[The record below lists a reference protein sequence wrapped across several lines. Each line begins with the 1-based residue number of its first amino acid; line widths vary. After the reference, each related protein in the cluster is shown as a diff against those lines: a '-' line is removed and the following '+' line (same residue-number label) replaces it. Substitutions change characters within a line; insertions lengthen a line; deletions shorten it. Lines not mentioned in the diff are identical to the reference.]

1 MFDLDTWQE
10 IWLTIT
16 RNKSRSLLTAFGV
29 FWGVFMLVVMAGF
42 GVGIRHGIMDGVEHF
57 ESNSA
62 FFFTDATSEPY
73 KGFQRGRTWNITMS
87 DYDAIKYHYADK
99 IKYMSGIIFGNR
111 GGSTNNVVRLDKF
124 GSFSIMG
131 FSPDY
136 NRINPSR
143 ILEGR
148 FINDIDVREYRKVC
162 VIGKRVVNDLYAPDE
177 EVIGSLI
184 RINGIYYTVVG
195 VCEAISKNV
204 NVFGDPEE
212 MINLPF
218 TTLQQAQNEGNKIHG
233 IALAAKP
240 SIDIADLEE
249 DVKLLLKKRNSIS
262 PTDPKAVGSFN
273 VKKIFDV
280 FQALIIGINALI
292 WIVGL
297 GTLLAGVVGVSNIM
311 LVTVRERTQ
320 EIGVRRALGASPFT
334 ILKQVMSESLVLTFL
349 AGIFGVVLG
358 VGFLAVVSQIL
369 AANPSDSMPLS
380 NPQISFGTAIVA
392 LIVIIVAGLIAGWLP
407 SKRALQIKAIDALRD
422 E

>member
-57 ESNSA
+57 EANSA

-73 KGFQRGRTWNITMS
+73 KGFQRGRTWNMTMS
-87 DYDAIKYHYADK
+87 DYEAIKHQYADR
-99 IKYMSGIIFGNR
+99 IKYMSGIMFGER

-124 GSFSIMG
+124 GSFSVMG

-143 ILEGR
+143 ILQGR
-148 FINDIDVREYRKVC
+148 FINDIDEREYRKVC
-162 VIGKRVVNDLYAPDE
+162 VIGKRVVNDLYGPNE

-184 RINGIYYTVVG
+184 RVNGIYYTVVG
-195 VCEAISKNV
+195 VCEAVSKNI

-212 MINLPF
+212 LVNLPF
-218 TTLQQAQNEGNKIHG
+218 TTLQRAQNEGDKVHS

-240 SIDIADLEE
+240 SVNIADLEE
-249 DVKLLLKKRNSIS
+249 EVKMFLKKRNSIA
-262 PTDPKAVGSFN
+262 PTDAKAVGSFN
-273 VKKIFDV
+273 AKKIFDL

-334 ILKQVMSESLVLTFL
+334 ILKQIMSESLVLTFL
-349 AGIFGVVLG
+349 AGIFGIVLG
-358 VGFLAVVSQIL
+358 VGVLAVVSQIM
-369 AANPSDSMPLS
+369 AANPSENMPLS
-380 NPQISFGTAIVA
+380 NPQISFGIAIAA
-392 LIVIIVAGLIAGWLP
+392 LLVIVVAGLFAGWLP

>member
-57 ESNSA
+57 EANSA
-62 FFFTDATSEPY
+62 FFFSESTSEPY
-73 KGFQRGRTWNITMS
+73 KGFQRGRVWFMDMS
-87 DYDAIKYHYADK
+87 DYEAVKHQYADK
-99 IKYMSGIIFGNR
+99 IKYMSGVMFG
-111 GGSTNNVVRLDKF
+111 GSSTNNVVRLDKF

-136 NRINPSR
+136 NLINPSR
-143 ILEGR
+143 ILQGR
-148 FINDIDVREYRKVC
+148 FINDIDIREYRKVC
-162 VIGKRVVNDLYAPDE
+162 VIGKRILNDLYAPGE
-177 EVIGSLI
+177 EVVGSLL
-184 RINGIYYTVVG
+184 RVNGIYYTVVG
-195 VCEAISKNV
+195 VSEAVSKNI

-218 TTLQQAQNEGNKIHG
+218 TTLQQAQNQGDKVHC

-240 SIDIADLEE
+240 SVNIVELEE
-249 DVKLLLKKRNSIS
+249 DVKMLLKNRNSIA
-262 PTDPKAVGSFN
+262 PTDPKAVSSFN
-273 VKKIFDV
+273 AKKIFDI

-334 ILKQVMSESLVLTFL
+334 ILKQIMSESLVLTFL
-349 AGIFGVVLG
+349 AGIFGIVLG
-358 VGFLAVVSQIL
+358 VGVLAIVSQIL
-369 AANPSDSMPLS
+369 AANPSDKMPLS
-380 NPQISFGTAIVA
+380 NPQISFGIAIAA
-392 LIVIIVAGLIAGWLP
+392 LMVIVVAGLVAGWLP

>member
-57 ESNSA
+57 EANSA
-62 FFFTDATSEPY
+62 FFFSESTSEPY
-73 KGFQRGRTWNITMS
+73 KGFQRGRVWSMDMS
-87 DYDAIKYHYADK
+87 DYEAVKHHYADK
-99 IKYMSGIIFGNR
+99 IKYMSGVMFG
-111 GGSTNNVVRLDKF
+111 GSSTNNVVRLDKF

-136 NRINPSR
+136 NLINPSR
-143 ILEGR
+143 ILQGR
-148 FINDIDVREYRKVC
+148 FINDIDIREYRKVC
-162 VIGKRVVNDLYAPDE
+162 VIGKRILNDLYAPGE
-177 EVIGSLI
+177 EVVGSLL
-184 RINGIYYTVVG
+184 RVNGIYYTVVG
-195 VCEAISKNV
+195 VSEAVSKNI

-218 TTLQQAQNEGNKIHG
+218 TTLQQAQNQGDKVHC

-240 SIDIADLEE
+240 SVNIVELEE
-249 DVKLLLKKRNSIS
+249 DVKMLLKNRNSIA

-273 VKKIFDV
+273 AKKIFDI

-334 ILKQVMSESLVLTFL
+334 ILKQIMSESLVLTFL
-349 AGIFGVVLG
+349 AGIFGIVLG
-358 VGFLAVVSQIL
+358 VGVLAIVSQIL
-369 AANPSDSMPLS
+369 AANPSDKMPLN
-380 NPQISFGTAIVA
+380 NPQISFGIAIAA
-392 LIVIIVAGLIAGWLP
+392 LMVIVVAGLVAGWLP

>member
-57 ESNSA
+57 EANSA
-62 FFFTDATSEPY
+62 FFFSESTSEPY
-73 KGFQRGRTWNITMS
+73 KGFQRGRVWSMNMS
-87 DYDAIKYHYADK
+87 DYEAVKHQYADK
-99 IKYMSGIIFGNR
+99 IKYMSGVMF
-111 GGSTNNVVRLDKF
+111 GGSSPNNVVRLDKF

-136 NRINPSR
+136 NLINPSR
-143 ILEGR
+143 ILQGR
-148 FINDIDVREYRKVC
+148 FINDIDIREYRKVC
-162 VIGKRVVNDLYAPDE
+162 VIGKRILNDLYAPGE
-177 EVIGSLI
+177 EVIGSLL
-184 RINGIYYTVVG
+184 RVNGIYYTVVG
-195 VCEAISKNV
+195 VSEAVSKNI

-218 TTLQQAQNEGNKIHG
+218 TTLQQAQNQGDKVHC

-240 SIDIADLEE
+240 SVNIVELEE
-249 DVKLLLKKRNSIS
+249 DVKMLLKNRNSIA

-273 VKKIFDV
+273 AKKIFDI

-334 ILKQVMSESLVLTFL
+334 ILKQIMSESLVLTFL
-349 AGIFGVVLG
+349 AGIFGIVLG
-358 VGFLAVVSQIL
+358 VGVLAIVSQIL
-369 AANPSDSMPLS
+369 AANPSDKMPLS
-380 NPQISFGTAIVA
+380 NPQISFGIAIAA
-392 LIVIIVAGLIAGWLP
+392 LMVIVVAGLVAGWLP

>member
-57 ESNSA
+57 EANSA
-62 FFFTDATSEPY
+62 FFFTDVTSEPY
-73 KGFQRGRTWNITMS
+73 KGFQRGRTWNMTMS
-87 DYDAIKYHYADK
+87 DYNAIKHQYADK
-99 IKYMSGIIFGNR
+99 LKYMSGVMFGE
-111 GGSTNNVVRLDKF
+111 SSATNNVVRLDKF
-124 GSFSIMG
+124 GSFSVMG

-136 NRINPSR
+136 NLINPSR
-143 ILEGR
+143 ILQGR

-162 VIGKRVVNDLYAPDE
+162 VIGKRVVNDLYAPNE

-184 RINGIYYTVVG
+184 RVNGIYYTVVG
-195 VCEAISKNV
+195 VCEAVSKNI

-212 MINLPF
+212 MVNLPF
-218 TTLQQAQNEGNKIHG
+218 TTLQQAQNEGDKVHC

-240 SIDIADLEE
+240 SVNIAELEE
-249 DVKLLLKKRNSIS
+249 DVKMLLKKRNSIA

-273 VKKIFDV
+273 AKKIFDI

-334 ILKQVMSESLVLTFL
+334 IIKQIMSESLVLTFL
-349 AGIFGVVLG
+349 AGIFGIVLG
-358 VGFLAVVSQIL
+358 VGVLAVVSQIL
-369 AANPSDSMPLS
+369 AANPSEKMPLS
-380 NPQISFGTAIVA
+380 NPQISFGIAIAA
-392 LIVIIVAGLIAGWLP
+392 LLVIIVAGLFAGWLP

>member
-16 RNKSRSLLTAFGV
+16 RNKSRSLLTAFGL
-29 FWGVFMLVVMAGF
+29 FSGVFMLVVMAGF

-57 ESNSA
+57 EANSA
-62 FFFTDATSEPY
+62 FFFSESTSEPY
-73 KGFQRGRTWNITMS
+73 KGFQRGRVWSMNMS
-87 DYDAIKYHYADK
+87 DYEAVKHQYADK
-99 IKYMSGIIFGNR
+99 IKYMSGVMF
-111 GGSTNNVVRLDKF
+111 GGSSPNNVVRLDKF

-136 NRINPSR
+136 NLINPSR
-143 ILEGR
+143 ILQGR
-148 FINDIDVREYRKVC
+148 FINDIDIREYRKVC
-162 VIGKRVVNDLYAPDE
+162 VIGKRILNDLYAPGE
-177 EVIGSLI
+177 EVIGSLL
-184 RINGIYYTVVG
+184 RVNGIYYTVVG
-195 VCEAISKNV
+195 VSEAVSKNI

-218 TTLQQAQNEGNKIHG
+218 TTLQQAQNQGDKVHC

-240 SIDIADLEE
+240 SVNIVELEE
-249 DVKLLLKKRNSIS
+249 DVKMLLKNRNSIA

-273 VKKIFDV
+273 AKKIFDI

-334 ILKQVMSESLVLTFL
+334 ILKQIMSESLVLTFL
-349 AGIFGVVLG
+349 AGIFGIVLG
-358 VGFLAVVSQIL
+358 VGVLAIVSQIL
-369 AANPSDSMPLS
+369 AANPSDKMPLS
-380 NPQISFGTAIVA
+380 NPQISFGIAIAA
-392 LIVIIVAGLIAGWLP
+392 LMVIVVAGLVAGWLP

>member
-57 ESNSA
+57 EANSA
-62 FFFTDATSEPY
+62 FFFSESTSEPY
-73 KGFQRGRTWNITMS
+73 KGFQRGRVWSMDMS
-87 DYDAIKYHYADK
+87 DYEAVKHQYADK
-99 IKYMSGIIFGNR
+99 IKYMSGVMFG
-111 GGSTNNVVRLDKF
+111 GSSTNNVVRLDKF

-136 NRINPSR
+136 NLINPSR
-143 ILEGR
+143 ILQGR
-148 FINDIDVREYRKVC
+148 FINDIDIREYRKVC
-162 VIGKRVVNDLYAPDE
+162 VIGKRILNDLYAPGE
-177 EVIGSLI
+177 EVVGSLL
-184 RINGIYYTVVG
+184 RVNGIYYTVVG
-195 VCEAISKNV
+195 VSEAVSKNI

-218 TTLQQAQNEGNKIHG
+218 TTLQQAQNQGDKVHC
-233 IALAAKP
+233 IALSAKP
-240 SIDIADLEE
+240 SVNIVELEE
-249 DVKLLLKKRNSIS
+249 DVKMLLKNRNSIA
-262 PTDPKAVGSFN
+262 PTDPKAVSSFN
-273 VKKIFDV
+273 AKKIFDI

-334 ILKQVMSESLVLTFL
+334 ILKQIMSESLVLTFL
-349 AGIFGVVLG
+349 AGIFGIVLG
-358 VGFLAVVSQIL
+358 VGVLAIVSQIL
-369 AANPSDSMPLS
+369 AANPSDKMPLS
-380 NPQISFGTAIVA
+380 NPQISFGIAIAA
-392 LIVIIVAGLIAGWLP
+392 LMVIVVAGLVAGWLP

>member
-57 ESNSA
+57 EANSA
-62 FFFTDATSEPY
+62 FFFADNTSEPY
-73 KGFQRGRTWNITMS
+73 KGFQRGRTWSMTMS
-87 DYDAIKYHYADK
+87 DYEAIKHQYANK
-99 IKYMSGIIFGNR
+99 IKYMSGVMFGQSS
-111 GGSTNNVVRLDKF
+111 GANNVVRSDKF
-124 GSFSIMG
+124 GSFSVMG
-131 FSPDY
+131 FAPDY
-136 NRINPSR
+136 NLINPSR
-143 ILEGR
+143 ILQGR

-162 VIGKRVVNDLYAPDE
+162 VIGKRVLNDLYAPNE

-184 RINGIYYTVVG
+184 RVNGIYYTVVG
-195 VCEAISKNV
+195 VSEAVSKNI

-212 MINLPF
+212 MVNLPF
-218 TTLQQAQNEGNKIHG
+218 TTLQQAQNEGDKVNC
-233 IALAAKP
+233 IALAAK
-240 SIDIADLEE
+240 SSVNVAELEE
-249 DVKLLLKKRNSIS
+249 DVKVFLKKRNSIA
-262 PTDPKAVGSFN
+262 PTDLKAVGSFN
-273 VKKIFDV
+273 AKKIFDV
-280 FQALIIGINALI
+280 FQALILGINALI

-334 ILKQVMSESLVLTFL
+334 ILKQIMSESLVLTFL
-349 AGIFGVVLG
+349 AGIFGIVLG
-358 VGFLAVVSQIL
+358 VGVLAIVSQVL
-369 AANPSDSMPLS
+369 AANPSEKMPLS
-380 NPQISFGTAIVA
+380 NPQISFGIAIAA
-392 LIVIIVAGLIAGWLP
+392 LLVIIVSGLFAGWLP

>member
-57 ESNSA
+57 EANSA
-62 FFFTDATSEPY
+62 FFFPGSTSEPY
-73 KGFQRGRTWNITMS
+73 KGFQRGRVWSMDMS
-87 DYDAIKYHYADK
+87 DYEAVKHQYADK
-99 IKYMSGIIFGNR
+99 IKYMSGVMF
-111 GGSTNNVVRLDKF
+111 GGSSPNNVVRLDKF

-136 NRINPSR
+136 NLINPSR
-143 ILEGR
+143 ILQGR
-148 FINDIDVREYRKVC
+148 FINDIDIREYRKVC
-162 VIGKRVVNDLYAPDE
+162 VIGKRILNDLYAPGE
-177 EVIGSLI
+177 EVIGSLL
-184 RINGIYYTVVG
+184 RVNGIYYTVVG
-195 VCEAISKNV
+195 VSEAVSKNI

-218 TTLQQAQNEGNKIHG
+218 TTLQQAQNQGDKVHC

-240 SIDIADLEE
+240 SVNIVELEE
-249 DVKLLLKKRNSIS
+249 DVKMLLKNRNSIA

-273 VKKIFDV
+273 AKKIFDI

-334 ILKQVMSESLVLTFL
+334 ILKQIMSESLVLTFL
-349 AGIFGVVLG
+349 AGIFGIVLG
-358 VGFLAVVSQIL
+358 VGVLAIVSQIL
-369 AANPSDSMPLS
+369 AANPSDKMPLS
-380 NPQISFGTAIVA
+380 NPQISFGIAIAA
-392 LIVIIVAGLIAGWLP
+392 LMVIVVAGLVAGWLP

>member
-57 ESNSA
+57 EANSA
-62 FFFTDATSEPY
+62 FFFSESTSEPY
-73 KGFQRGRTWNITMS
+73 KGFQRGRVWSMDMS
-87 DYDAIKYHYADK
+87 DYEAVKHQYADK
-99 IKYMSGIIFGNR
+99 IKYMSGVMFG
-111 GGSTNNVVRLDKF
+111 GSSTNNVVRLDKF

-136 NRINPSR
+136 NLINPSR
-143 ILEGR
+143 ILQGR
-148 FINDIDVREYRKVC
+148 FINDIDIREYRKVC
-162 VIGKRVVNDLYAPDE
+162 VIGKRILNDLYAPGE
-177 EVIGSLI
+177 EVVGSLL
-184 RINGIYYTVVG
+184 RVNGIYYTVVG
-195 VCEAISKNV
+195 VSEAVSKNI

-218 TTLQQAQNEGNKIHG
+218 TTLQQAQNQGDKVHC

-240 SIDIADLEE
+240 SVNIVELEE
-249 DVKLLLKKRNSIS
+249 DVKMLLKNRNSIA
-262 PTDPKAVGSFN
+262 PTDPKAVSSFN
-273 VKKIFDV
+273 AKKIFDI

-334 ILKQVMSESLVLTFL
+334 ILKQIMSESLVLTFL
-349 AGIFGVVLG
+349 AGIFGIVLG
-358 VGFLAVVSQIL
+358 VGVLAIVSQIL
-369 AANPSDSMPLS
+369 AANPSDKMPLS
-380 NPQISFGTAIVA
+380 NPQISFGIAIAA
-392 LIVIIVAGLIAGWLP
+392 LMVIVVAGLVAGWLP

>member
-57 ESNSA
+57 EANSA
-62 FFFTDATSEPY
+62 FFFSESTSEPY
-73 KGFQRGRTWNITMS
+73 KGFQRGRVWFMDMS
-87 DYDAIKYHYADK
+87 DYEAVKHQYADK
-99 IKYMSGIIFGNR
+99 IKYMSGVMF
-111 GGSTNNVVRLDKF
+111 GGSSPNNVVRLDKF

-136 NRINPSR
+136 NLINPSR
-143 ILEGR
+143 ILQGR
-148 FINDIDVREYRKVC
+148 FINDIDIREYRKVC
-162 VIGKRVVNDLYAPDE
+162 VIGKRILNDLYAPGE
-177 EVIGSLI
+177 EVIGSLL
-184 RINGIYYTVVG
+184 RVNGIYYTVVG
-195 VCEAISKNV
+195 VSEAVSKNI

-218 TTLQQAQNEGNKIHG
+218 TTLQQAQNQGDKVHC

-240 SIDIADLEE
+240 SVNIVELEE
-249 DVKLLLKKRNSIS
+249 DVKMLLKNRNSIA

-273 VKKIFDV
+273 AKKIFDI

-334 ILKQVMSESLVLTFL
+334 ILKQIMSESLVLTFL
-349 AGIFGVVLG
+349 AGIFGIVLG
-358 VGFLAVVSQIL
+358 VGVLAIVSQIL
-369 AANPSDSMPLS
+369 AANPSDKMPLS
-380 NPQISFGTAIVA
+380 NPQISFGIAIAA
-392 LIVIIVAGLIAGWLP
+392 LMVIVVAGLVAGWLP

>member
-57 ESNSA
+57 EANSA
-62 FFFTDATSEPY
+62 FFFADNTSEPY
-73 KGFQRGRTWNITMS
+73 KGFQRGRTWSMTMS
-87 DYDAIKYHYADK
+87 DYEAIKHQYANK
-99 IKYMSGIIFGNR
+99 IKYMSGVMFGQR
-111 GGSTNNVVRLDKF
+111 SGANNVVRSDKF
-124 GSFSIMG
+124 GSFSVMG
-131 FSPDY
+131 FAPDY
-136 NRINPSR
+136 NLINPSR
-143 ILEGR
+143 ILQGR

-162 VIGKRVVNDLYAPDE
+162 VIGKRVLNDLYAPNE

-184 RINGIYYTVVG
+184 RVNGIYYTVVG
-195 VCEAISKNV
+195 VSEAVSKNI

-212 MINLPF
+212 MVNLPF
-218 TTLQQAQNEGNKIHG
+218 TTLQQAQNEGDKVNC
-233 IALAAKP
+233 IALAAK
-240 SIDIADLEE
+240 SSVNVAELEE
-249 DVKLLLKKRNSIS
+249 DVKVFLKKRNSIA
-262 PTDPKAVGSFN
+262 PTDLKAVGSFN
-273 VKKIFDV
+273 AKKIFDV
-280 FQALIIGINALI
+280 FQALILGINALI

-334 ILKQVMSESLVLTFL
+334 ILKQIMSESLVLTFL
-349 AGIFGVVLG
+349 AGIFGIVLG
-358 VGFLAVVSQIL
+358 VGVLAIVSQVL
-369 AANPSDSMPLS
+369 AANPSEKMPLS
-380 NPQISFGTAIVA
+380 NPQISFGIAIAA
-392 LIVIIVAGLIAGWLP
+392 LLVIIVSGLFAGWLP

>member
-57 ESNSA
+57 EANSA
-62 FFFTDATSEPY
+62 FFFSESTSEPY
-73 KGFQRGRTWNITMS
+73 KGFQRGRVWSMNMS
-87 DYDAIKYHYADK
+87 DYEAVKHQYADK
-99 IKYMSGIIFGNR
+99 IKYMSGVMFG
-111 GGSTNNVVRLDKF
+111 GSSTNNVVRLDKF

-136 NRINPSR
+136 NLINPSR
-143 ILEGR
+143 ILQGR
-148 FINDIDVREYRKVC
+148 FINDIDIREYRKVC
-162 VIGKRVVNDLYAPDE
+162 VIGKRILNDLYAPGE
-177 EVIGSLI
+177 EVVGSLL
-184 RINGIYYTVVG
+184 RVNGIYYTVVG
-195 VCEAISKNV
+195 VSEAVSKNI

-218 TTLQQAQNEGNKIHG
+218 TTLQQAQNQGDKVHC

-240 SIDIADLEE
+240 SVNIVELEE
-249 DVKLLLKKRNSIS
+249 DVKMLLKNRNSIA
-262 PTDPKAVGSFN
+262 PTDPKAVSSFN
-273 VKKIFDV
+273 AKKIFDI

-334 ILKQVMSESLVLTFL
+334 ILKQIMSESLVLTFL
-349 AGIFGVVLG
+349 AGIFGIVLG
-358 VGFLAVVSQIL
+358 VGVLAIVSQIL
-369 AANPSDSMPLS
+369 AANPSDKMPLS
-380 NPQISFGTAIVA
+380 NPQISFGIAIAA
-392 LIVIIVAGLIAGWLP
+392 LMVIVVAGLVAGWLP

>member
-57 ESNSA
+57 EANSA
-62 FFFTDATSEPY
+62 FFFSESTSEPY
-73 KGFQRGRTWNITMS
+73 KGFQRGRVWSMNMS
-87 DYDAIKYHYADK
+87 DYEAVKHQYADK
-99 IKYMSGIIFGNR
+99 IKYMSGVMFG
-111 GGSTNNVVRLDKF
+111 GSSTNNVVRLDKF

-136 NRINPSR
+136 NLINPSR
-143 ILEGR
+143 ILQGR
-148 FINDIDVREYRKVC
+148 FINDIDIREYRKVC
-162 VIGKRVVNDLYAPDE
+162 VIGKRILNDLYAPGE
-177 EVIGSLI
+177 EVVGSLL
-184 RINGIYYTVVG
+184 RVNGIYYTVVG
-195 VCEAISKNV
+195 VSEAVSKNI

-218 TTLQQAQNEGNKIHG
+218 TTLQQAQNQGDKVHC

-240 SIDIADLEE
+240 SVNIVELEE
-249 DVKLLLKKRNSIS
+249 DVKMLLKNRNSIA
-262 PTDPKAVGSFN
+262 PTDPKAVSSFN
-273 VKKIFDV
+273 AKKIFDI

-334 ILKQVMSESLVLTFL
+334 ILKQIMSESLVLTFL
-349 AGIFGVVLG
+349 AGIFGIVLG
-358 VGFLAVVSQIL
+358 VGVLAIVSQIL
-369 AANPSDSMPLS
+369 VANPSDKMPLS
-380 NPQISFGTAIVA
+380 NPQISFGIAIAA
-392 LIVIIVAGLIAGWLP
+392 LMVIVVAGLVAGWLP

>member
-57 ESNSA
+57 EANSA
-62 FFFTDATSEPY
+62 FFFSESTSEPY
-73 KGFQRGRTWNITMS
+73 KGFQRGRVWSMDMS
-87 DYDAIKYHYADK
+87 DYEAVKHQYADK
-99 IKYMSGIIFGNR
+99 IKYMSGVMF
-111 GGSTNNVVRLDKF
+111 GGSSPNNVVRLDKF

-136 NRINPSR
+136 NLINPSR
-143 ILEGR
+143 ILQGR
-148 FINDIDVREYRKVC
+148 FINDIDIREYRKVC
-162 VIGKRVVNDLYAPDE
+162 VIGKRILNDLYAPGE
-177 EVIGSLI
+177 EVIGSLL
-184 RINGIYYTVVG
+184 RVNGIYYTVVG
-195 VCEAISKNV
+195 VSEAVSKNI

-218 TTLQQAQNEGNKIHG
+218 TTLQQAQNQGDKVHC

-240 SIDIADLEE
+240 SVNIVELEE
-249 DVKLLLKKRNSIS
+249 DVKMLLKNRNSIA

-273 VKKIFDV
+273 AKKIFDI

-334 ILKQVMSESLVLTFL
+334 ILKQIMSESLVLTFL
-349 AGIFGVVLG
+349 AGIFGIVLG
-358 VGFLAVVSQIL
+358 VGVLAIVSQIL
-369 AANPSDSMPLS
+369 AANPSDKMPLS
-380 NPQISFGTAIVA
+380 NPQISFGIAIAA
-392 LIVIIVAGLIAGWLP
+392 LMVIVVAGLVAGWLP